1 MAALLLDQWCLHT
14 FQCLSKILSPNR
26 RRRKGASSIGRCL
39 HPPIPT
45 TSGKIWKCIFFYWL
59 ESIHHFLC
67 TLAHPAGGFAYTK
80 DLWLSF
86 LLVLCKSSFFC
97 NTHCI
102 DWVNL
107 IVWRQ
112 ILVNSGT
119 TSSWLHLGRIPHN
132 IRDGVPLFL
141 LLSNLCVGTE
151 DFGWAPAQLSA
162 QSTNTFDT
170 SSVCVVKTDA
180 TYMESRTFALTNR

>member
-1 MAALLLDQWCLHT
+1 MPA
-14 FQCLSKILSPNR
+14 PP
-26 RRRKGASSIGRCL
+26 
-39 HPPIPT
+39 HPHHLWENL
-45 TSGKIWKCIFFYWL
+45 KMHFFYWL

-119 TSSWLHLGRIPHN
+119 TSSWLHLARIPHN

>member
-86 LLVLCKSSFFC
+86 LLVLCKSSFFLQHTLHWLGEFNC
-97 NTHCI
+97 LKTNTCQLRH
-102 DWVNL
+102 NF
-107 IVWRQ
+107 
-112 ILVNSGT
+112 ILA
-119 TSSWLHLGRIPHN
+119 SSCPDSTQYTGWSSSFFIALKFVCWHGR
-132 IRDGVPLFL
+132 L
-141 LLSNLCVGTE
+141 
-151 DFGWAPAQLSA
+151 WLSA
-162 QSTNTFDT
+162 STAIGSKYKHIWHQQRLRCKNW
-170 SSVCVVKTDA
+170 CYIYGVKNICA
-180 TYMESRTFALTNR
+180 N